1 MDIST
6 ILIAATLTLLALGL
20 WAHSMMRQARAQM
33 NEQFQDL
40 ALRVLDRTAEK
51 HSEKHQTELQADV
64 KDRENDDNVE
74 ELLAAMEN
82 LMRQEK
88 ART

>member
-1 MDIST
+1 M
-6 ILIAATLTLLALGL
+6 
-20 WAHSMMRQARAQM
+20 
-33 NEQFQDL
+33 
-40 ALRVLDRTAEK
+40 K
-51 HSEKHQTELQADV
+51 KHQTELQADV

-88 ART
+88 AQETCVILPLHDLMKGPKHVAESIIREQEQKDGKEDIDR